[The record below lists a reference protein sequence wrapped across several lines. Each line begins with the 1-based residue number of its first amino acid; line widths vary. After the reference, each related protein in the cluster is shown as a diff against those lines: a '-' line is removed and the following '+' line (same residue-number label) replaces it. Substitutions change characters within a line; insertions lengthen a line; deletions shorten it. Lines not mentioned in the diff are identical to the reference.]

1 MIVSTTDRVQTV
13 DEVVAAGSGGEVRAA
28 AHQVF
33 VEEGIELA
41 YLFGSRARGD
51 ARPDS
56 DVDVA
61 VLVDAGRPCPDPAR
75 LLARH
80 LHLAARL
87 HDAGAGEV
95 DLVLLDDAPL
105 ALRGRVAREGRP
117 LYVRDDGVRA
127 EWESRTSREFFDFE
141 IFMAPLEAELLA
153 AHAQGRR

>member
-1 MIVSTTDRVQTV
+1 MEQVDDPTEERVRSA
-13 DEVVAAGSGGEVRAA
+13 VARVLPGQGV
-28 AHQVF
+28 
-33 VEEGIELA
+33 ELA

-51 ARPDS
+51 ARPGS
-56 DVDVA
+56 DVDLA
-61 VLVDAGRPCPDPAR
+61 VLLDARVASGGVADKSS

-80 LHLAARL
+80 LDLAARL

-105 ALRGRVAREGRP
+105 PLRGRVAREGVV
-117 LYVRDDGVRA
+117 LWARDQGVRA

-141 IFMAPLEAELLA
+141 IFMAPLETALLA